1 MVRRSWIRRLERR
14 SRAALESFELLRG
27 GRYYYDRDE
36 AYTSFI
42 LFCYRLGCGEEPEVP
57 EVYRQLEKAA
67 DIPAALAQLRP
78 DRPDLAPH
86 TIEGVFDIDHLLE
99 TRELVVRAE
108 ALEPAV
114 DMSE

>member
-1 MVRRSWIRRLERR
+1 MDKCSGITRSGEACKGKPFDNSQWCYYHHPEYVEER
-14 SRAALESFELLRG
+14 
-27 GRYYYDRDE
+27 
-36 AYTSFI
+36 
-42 LFCYRLGCGEEPEVP
+42 EVP

-99 TRELVVRAE
+99 TCELVVRAE